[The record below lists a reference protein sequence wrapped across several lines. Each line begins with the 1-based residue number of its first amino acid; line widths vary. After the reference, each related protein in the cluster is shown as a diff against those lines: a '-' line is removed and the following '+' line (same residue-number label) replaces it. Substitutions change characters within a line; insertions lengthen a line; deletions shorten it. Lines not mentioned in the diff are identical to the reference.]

1 MSIIIKDEKRWEYL
15 TRRIFKAQ
23 IILDRLKETVKKGQK
38 NIKIMREEKE
48 SLKCRKER
56 SSVKEDQDGNN

>member
-1 MSIIIKDEKRWEYL
+1 MSIVIKDEKRWEYL

-23 IILDRLKETVKKGQK
+23 TILERLEESVKKGRK

-48 SLKCRKER
+48 SLKCRDAHKSEGEG
-56 SSVKEDQDGNN
+56 K